1 MITDIRLLSQQLIN
15 PTYNSPTELVKWM
28 GALQA
33 QNYEMSKWAIGIRL
47 KSCNLN
53 SIDEA
58 LLQGKI
64 IRMHIMRPTWHFV
77 AAEDVRWMLQL
88 SSKRIRSANESF
100 GKQWNITEK
109 TYSRCNRLIEKALEE
124 YQNMTK
130 QEIGTV
136 LKNYGIPTDIHL
148 LSRYVT
154 RAETEG
160 IICSGIDKNGKPT
173 YALLNKRIP
182 PTKALH
188 HDEALSK
195 LATAY
200 FRSHS
205 PASLQDFVWWSGL
218 TITEAR
224 KAISNIEHDL
234 IQDKKLYIHNTYTIT
249 QTIKSKNILHLLPPF
264 DEYLISYKDRTSVI
278 ETQHHSKAFNT
289 FGTFYPVIL
298 YNGKI
303 IGNWNRPPKGK
314 TTIETSFFDPN
325 ISINRTLL
333 ETAKK
338 RYLTVMNFIR

>member
-1 MITDIRLLSQQLIN
+1 MITDIRLLSQQLVN
-15 PTYNSPTELVKWM
+15 PTYNSPAELVKWM

-47 KSCNLN
+47 KNGNLN
-53 SIDEA
+53 SINEA
-58 LLQGKI
+58 LQQGKI

-77 AAEDVRWMLQL
+77 AAEDVQWMLQL

-100 GKQWNITEK
+100 GKQWNIPEK

-130 QEIGTV
+130 QEIGIE
-136 LKNYGIPTDIHL
+136 LKNYGIPVDIHL
-148 LSRYVT
+148 LSRYLT

-182 PTKALH
+182 PTKVLH

-218 TITEAR
+218 TISEAR
-224 KAISNIEHDL
+224 KAINSIEHDL
-234 IQDKKLYIHNTYTIT
+234 IQDKKLYIHNAHYNPNNKI
-249 QTIKSKNILHLLPPF
+249 KNILHLLPPF
-264 DEYLISYKDRTSVI
+264 DEYLIGYKDRTSVI
-278 ETQHHSKAFNT
+278 DPQHHPKAFNT

-314 TTIETSFFDPN
+314 TTIETSLFDPN
-325 ISINRTLL
+325 LSINKALI

-338 RYLTVMNFIR
+338 RYLSVMNFIR